1 MAVSGGVAVVGW
13 VGVGHDAFEL
23 DRLPGPIDRAVG
35 EQGIGGLGA
44 LSAAR
49 GGRWFGGD
57 PGEAA
62 LIVRK
67 RHHQRRHPLLFR
79 LRLEAKAAVLPAHSF
94 PMQWRVAA
102 PRMLPGRDFHPGQR
116 VAGNHLDHPAGN
128 VFVVGV
134 GRIIDDADV
143 GHRIEPE
150 PQVLEVLLADGND
163 VAAGGP
169 RHGRGNIQRLFL
181 EVARNVAAH
190 PAKRVLG
197 KCRSSGLRAG
207 VRRDGPVGSQPQ
219 DDVVLARVGAQRVS
233 GIGRDEGA
241 DRRGVTFLLVSTV
254 LMARRTMRKT
264 LRAMSP
270 NLCYLLPPLMM
281 ARIIKSD
288 RMIKK
293 TIATQEPTDL

>member
-1 MAVSGGVAVVGW
+1 
-13 VGVGHDAFEL
+13 
-23 DRLPGPIDRAVG
+23 
-35 EQGIGGLGA
+35 
-44 LSAAR
+44 
-49 GGRWFGGD
+49 
-57 PGEAA
+57 
-62 LIVRK
+62 
-67 RHHQRRHPLLFR
+67 
-79 LRLEAKAAVLPAHSF
+79 
-94 PMQWRVAA
+94 
-102 PRMLPGRDFHPGQR
+102 MLPGRDFHPGQR